1 MVYISREKEGSV
13 PYREEKGSIRQGKR
27 LIAAD
32 IDVQLREEGKVWSG
46 IFPGLARGIFV
57 DSDPNFFFT
66 LILADGREG
75 DIYLTYRRS
84 RLIPFEIA
92 FEGVARKRME

>member
-1 MVYISREKEGSV
+1 M

-32 IDVQLREEGKVWSG
+32 VDVQLREEGKIWSG
-46 IFPGLARGIFV
+46 IFPGLARGIFS

-66 LILADGREG
+66 LILADGRVG
-75 DIYLTYRRS
+75 DINLTFRRS
-84 RLIPFEIA
+84 QLIPFEIA
-92 FEGVARKRME
+92 FEGVVRKQVG